1 MQIGFVFSSSP
12 HGSSSGREGL
22 DALLA
27 TSAFCDTL
35 SVFFIGDGVL
45 QLIEGQQPQHILS
58 RDYIA
63 SFKMLPLCDVE
74 DIYVCRASL
83 AARGL
88 AQAETVL
95 PTQVLALEQ
104 VKKRLSECDRILHF

>member
-1 MQIGFVFSSSP
+1 MQIGFVFSTAP
-12 HGSSSGREGL
+12 HGSASGREGL

-45 QLIEGQQPQHILS
+45 QLIDGQQPSQIYS

-74 DIYVCRASL
+74 NIYVCQSSL
-83 AARGL
+83 AVRGL
-88 AQAETVL
+88 EQAEQVL
-95 PTQVLALEQ
+95 PAHKLSLEQ
-104 VKKRLSECDRILHF
+104 IKKQLSDCDRILHF

>member
-1 MQIGFVFSSSP
+1 MRYSP
-12 HGSSSGREGL
+12 PRRF
-22 DALLA
+22 A
-27 TSAFCDTL
+27 TRY